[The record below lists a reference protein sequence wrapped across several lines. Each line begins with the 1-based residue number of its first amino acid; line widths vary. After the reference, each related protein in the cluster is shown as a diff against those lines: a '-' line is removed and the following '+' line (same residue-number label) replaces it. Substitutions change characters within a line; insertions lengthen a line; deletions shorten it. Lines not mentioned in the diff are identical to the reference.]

1 MKGLERGEYLLSS
14 VSSEVPGDLR
24 SPHSEKLTSWK
35 DLESCGSAFV
45 VALAPMYSGEKHILS
60 SSGCV
65 FN

>member
-35 DLESCGSAFV
+35 DFGKLWFCVCGGLGTNVQWRKAYIEFQW
-45 VALAPMYSGEKHILS
+45 L
-60 SSGCV
+60 CV
-65 FN
+65 